1 MSPRQRGLI
10 RMAAAVVTAVLLVV
24 IAINT
29 TTTAGDAS
37 SAERAIESYAKASM
51 WMLAII
57 GVTFAIYVGTST
69 RD

>member
-1 MSPRQRGLI
+1 MG
-10 RMAAAVVTAVLLVV
+10 AAAVTVVLLLV

-37 SAERAIESYAKASM
+37 SAERTIESYAKTGM

-57 GVTFAIYVGTST
+57 GVTFAIYVGIST